1 METTKWKENV
11 VLVDADYVDGVA
23 FHLAVNFER
32 MLERAVPP
40 ADLAQW
46 LVCVALDGG
55 VKPGNNEVQVVF
67 VHPKG
72 KRGLDNFRPS
82 SFSEE
87 IDGMAFMDG
96 HVGEFTMSALRVEN
110 LVGEAEFFSQAV
122 ETLADAK
129 EIKRLILV
137 ADPAKDGER
146 LRGIIA
152 KTDGKDVTWLS
163 MEQLSGKGFVSEILG
178 FSLMNA
184 MGIRGEEFK

>member
-23 FHLAVNFER
+23 FHLTVNFER

-87 IDGMAFMDG
+87 IDGMAFMDE

-137 ADPAKDGER
+137 ADPAKNGER

-163 MEQLSGKGFVSEILG
+163 MEQLSGKGLVSEILG

>member
-1 METTKWKENV
+1 METTKRKENV

-23 FHLAVNFER
+23 FHLTVNFER
-32 MLERAVPP
+32 MLERAVQP

-87 IDGMAFMDG
+87 IDGMAFMDE

-110 LVGEAEFFSQAV
+110 LVGETEFFSQAV

>member
-23 FHLAVNFER
+23 FHLTVNFER

-122 ETLADAK
+122 EMLADAK